1 VGFHPSYTFVVDWC
15 HMPILISLDQV
26 IKGKG
31 SDNLTK
37 VVMGVLKKHGVF
49 LCRCYWKID
58 LFWS

>member
-1 VGFHPSYTFVVDWC
+1 
-15 HMPILISLDQV
+15 MPILISLDQV